1 MVLQV
6 DARYPYQAGPWTC
19 VHAVPGAHDAAHTAE
34 EEPHM
39 YHTSRRTGSP
49 AVRLDSQ
56 ARPAHVGASSLLDAN
71 VYDASGKRL
80 ATIDEII
87 LDAGP

>member
-19 VHAVPGAHDAAHTAE
+19 VHAVPGAHDAAHAAD

-49 AVRLDSQ
+49 AVRLDS
-56 ARPAHVGASSLLDAN
+56 
-71 VYDASGKRL
+71 KR
-80 ATIDEII
+80 
-87 LDAGP
+87 GPLMLKRRACSALTFRT

>member
-6 DARYPYQAGPWTC
+6 DARYPCQAGPWTC
-19 VHAVPGAHDAAHTAE
+19 VRVPGARDAAHTAD

-71 VYDASGKRL
+71 VPHVMQVLQQARR
-80 ATIDEII
+80 T
-87 LDAGP
+87 